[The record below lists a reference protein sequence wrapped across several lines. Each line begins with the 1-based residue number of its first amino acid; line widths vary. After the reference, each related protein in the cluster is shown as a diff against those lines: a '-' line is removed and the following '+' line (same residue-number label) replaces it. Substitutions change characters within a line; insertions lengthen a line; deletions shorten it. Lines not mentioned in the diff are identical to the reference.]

1 MQLDKR
7 NFGISGQDHEYDSF
21 LCFTARCRRRKQE
34 RHKAKMAKRESKT
47 DQRRAET
54 EQMRAETL
62 MMKAMAMKKNQPQQM
77 PVSNATPT
85 PTIIQQMPQAPA
97 AKPQVAQAGF
107 GGNKMMMVV
116 GLLLVGGFIYN
127 NMKNKK
133 AGAGLGLAPTPQPA
147 IA

>member
-1 MQLDKR
+1 MQLANR
-7 NFGISGQDHEYDSF
+7 NFGISGQDHEYDAF
-21 LCFTARCRRRKQE
+21 LCFSRKCKKRKEE

-62 MMKAMAMKKNQPQQM
+62 VMKSMATKKAA
-77 PVSNATPT
+77 PVPASNAVPA
-85 PTIIQQMPQAPA
+85 PTIIQQAPQG
-97 AKPQVAQAGF
+97 KPQVAQAGF
-107 GGNKMMMVV
+107 GSNKLMMVV

-127 NMKNKK
+127 NMKNKQ
-133 AGAGLGLAPTPQPA
+133 AGAGIGKAPTPQPA